1 MLEHQSEFGIVRL
14 GALTLFDIRGY
25 ISMDAGPAIKEA
37 YGVIDPER
45 AKKILL
51 RVDEDTF
58 FNSEGIIA
66 IFQILVEA
74 KKYQQQVTIA
84 GLSKHFQKIF
94 RMAGISKLAPIC
106 NTMDEALQILGLEK
120 VGIEIP
126 AFRGESGRSAPWESR
141 IRSS

>member
-58 FNSEGIIA
+58 FNSDFPNPRGSEEIS
-66 IFQILVEA
+66 
-74 KKYQQQVTIA
+74 TA
-84 GLSKHFQKIF
+84 GNHRRPLQALSKDLPHGGHFQ
-94 RMAGISKLAPIC
+94 
-106 NTMDEALQILGLEK
+106 
-120 VGIEIP
+120 VGTHL
-126 AFRGESGRSAPWESR
+126 
-141 IRSS
+141 